1 MANIVVLPTIEVS
14 NPFGVLA
21 EILGNQVI
29 PFIAELSRSKEQI
42 ALFSDKELT
51 DHIPVLKRFA
61 SDLLTQDDKIYW
73 NKVEEYAKSEDPF
86 KQEVASYLNNV
97 RKMREEFANLPIG
110 EKLEKLGFYATAT
123 NPKILEK
130 SFKVKV
136 ITEKYNEALDKADI
150 PEELKLLFRAHAPE
164 LAEKIA
170 ERPEL
175 FSSYIKLLENIS
187 KKKQGDTQQGGG
199 TGSWR
204 LSLDGQNKKQFGI
217 RLEEPQLTPPQVS
230 PPQIPKVV
238 APQPASPQAPKKSVV
253 SGSQTGNIGR
263 EGQVKQ
269 DNKTKS
275 TKDQKPQNEPVMTF
289 WRDGVLWEMR
299 RGKDGKVEYIPREAP
314 LVEQDIDPLT
324 VSFLPNLLS
333 RAGGFVSKVFGRGV
347 SKIMGRGAQKS
358 AEKVAENVAKET
370 TEKAASEQAVS
381 GAQNVAG
388 QKSKYDAKRE
398 EVRKKIEEQLKKKIP
413 ANEWRFAYKKP
424 PVEKEFEVVSIKDL
438 KEKTRQKKL
447 PTLAPK
453 ETRWEFA
460 NAKPPAVIFREKGVM
475 EDYVPPQFER
485 LFATRLKELARQK
498 NLPKLLSE
506 GEITKTIKPLPKETP
521 YKEEVARQGLK
532 TSQKLEEFLK
542 KLGAE
547 PKRVETKETVLNPI
561 KKLENLIKEIPDEAK
576 QDPDI
581 RRKLVEITRDLK
593 KISQEAPFR
602 DASKD
607 LKTLDTK
614 VEELKTLL
622 KERYSKTGHSSEKP
636 APKTKKKQSN
646 K

>member
-1 MANIVVLPTIEVS
+1 MANIVVLPTIEVP

-21 EILGNQVI
+21 EVLGNQVI
-29 PFIAELSRSKEQI
+29 PFIVELSRSKEQI

-51 DHIPVLKRFA
+51 DHIPILKRFA
-61 SDLLTQDDKIYW
+61 PDLLTQDGKIDW

-86 KQEVASYLNNV
+86 KQEVASYLNKV
-97 RKMREEFANLPIG
+97 RKMREEFANLPVE
-110 EKLEKLGFYATAT
+110 EKLEKLGFYATST

-136 ITEKYNEALDKADI
+136 ITEKYYEALDKADI
-150 PEELKLLFRAHAPE
+150 PEELKLLLRAHAPE

-175 FSSYIKLLENIS
+175 FSSYIKLLENLS

-199 TGSWR
+199 TGSWQ
-204 LSLDGQNKKQFGI
+204 LSLDEQNKKQFGI
-217 RLEEPQLTPPQVS
+217 RLEEPQLTPPQIS

-299 RGKDGKVEYIPREAP
+299 RGKDGKVEYIPKEAP
-314 LVEQDIDPLT
+314 LVEQDLDPLT
-324 VSFLPNLLS
+324 TSFIPSLLS
-333 RAGGFVSKVFGRGV
+333 NAGKFVSNVLGKGM
-347 SKIMGRGAQKS
+347 SKILGRGAQKT

-370 TEKAASEQAVS
+370 T
-381 GAQNVAG
+381 
-388 QKSKYDAKRE
+388 
-398 EVRKKIEEQLKKKIP
+398 
-413 ANEWRFAYKKP
+413 NEWRFAYEKQ
-424 PVEKEFEVVSIKDL
+424 PVEKEFEVISMKDL
-438 KEKTRQKKL
+438 KEKARQKML
-447 PTLAPK
+447 PTPAPK

-547 PKRVETKETVLNPI
+547 PKRIETKETVLNPI
-561 KKLENLIKEIPDEAK
+561 KKLEYLIKEIPDEAK
-576 QDPDI
+576 QDQDI

-593 KISQEAPFR
+593 KISFR
-602 DASKD
+602 DVSKD